1 MLQCH
6 ACESPVTAVQVFFSL
21 FTDFENL
28 SVFCP
33 DPRHEGELN
42 AMIDQLVA
50 CPALSRV
57 CDPPNTKA
65 RPVKIIAAVTGHT

>member
-28 SVFCP
+28 SVFWS

-42 AMIDQLVA
+42 AMLDQLIA
-50 CPALSRV
+50 W
-57 CDPPNTKA
+57 A
-65 RPVKIIAAVTGHT
+65 RARSTHSLQAPGFYERLAYKR